1 MGSPPAKDLESD
13 NERDEGGAIASL
25 TAPFGPNTTSDC
37 ARDEPD
43 QGELGHFFHREVD
56 VRLVVSRLAHPAAGE
71 GQTSDDADREASSG
85 SFFYLMVRLGLP
97 AQEKQLFFFCC
108 AKRRLKSLIRA
119 EILQNRLKMEELQK
133 KEADLLVLGI
143 LESSKHTSDHIT

>member
-1 MGSPPAKDLESD
+1 M
-13 NERDEGGAIASL
+13 
-25 TAPFGPNTTSDC
+25 
-37 ARDEPD
+37 
-43 QGELGHFFHREVD
+43 D
-56 VRLVVSRLAHPAAGE
+56 VRLVASRLARPVAGE

-97 AQEKQLFFFCC
+97 AQEKQLFFFLLCEE
-108 AKRRLKSLIRA
+108 APEKFDRA

-133 KEADLLVLGI
+133 KEADLLVLGL